1 MSEADWSQ
9 MLDLHVV
16 VAGFL
21 WAFCCWE
28 NTPEWGREELPWCR
42 CDHELPSTSIVSPPS
57 LEDQVKTRSKKRK
70 QRFGNFCTCMTYY
83 GISKW
88 ENWVFL
94 IFAKGRQI
102 RGCLLGHMHKSGN
115 SAAGGGKTFP
125 LQTEVWAHLYLIP
138 GWRRGNL
145 ETLLA
150 TMLNIIS
157 LGLSVWTHRSSPAH
171 LIRNN
176 LGRCCTKLLTPT

>member
-1 MSEADWSQ
+1 MFRLMSEADWSQ
-9 MLDLHVV
+9 MLDLHVM

-42 CDHELPSTSIVSPPS
+42 CDHELQSTSIVSPPS
-57 LEDQVKTRSKKRK
+57 LEDQVKTRSNKRK
-70 QRFGNFCTCMTYY
+70 QRFGNFCTCVTHY

-125 LQTEVWAHLYLIP
+125 LQNWGLGTLMSYSCVKKREFGDPLGHHAEY
-138 GWRRGNL
+138 NL
-145 ETLLA
+145 FGLGC
-150 TMLNIIS
+150 LNPQIIS
-157 LGLSVWTHRSSPAH
+157 
-171 LIRNN
+171 
-176 LGRCCTKLLTPT
+176 CTFNQE